1 MERGWLP
8 AAFCSNGADWGV
20 HVKTEL
26 IYVGGSLAS
35 AIFRRHGGELSTSD
49 AKALL

>member
-8 AAFCSNGADWGV
+8 ATFCSDGVDWGV
-20 HVKTEL
+20 NVKTEL

-35 AIFRRHGGELSTSD
+35 AIFCRHGGELSTSY